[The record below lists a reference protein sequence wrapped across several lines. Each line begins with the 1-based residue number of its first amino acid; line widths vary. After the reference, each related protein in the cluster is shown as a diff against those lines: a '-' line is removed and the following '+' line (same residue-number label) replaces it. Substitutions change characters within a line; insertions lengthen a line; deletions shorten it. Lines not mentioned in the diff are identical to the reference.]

1 MPLLAPSKIPLFCL
15 IFQTF
20 ATGLQL
26 ILTTKVQQWDKGESR
41 ELSKL

>member
-1 MPLLAPSKIPLFCL
+1 MPLLALPLICL

-26 ILTTKVQQWDKGESR
+26 ILAPKVQQWDKGESR